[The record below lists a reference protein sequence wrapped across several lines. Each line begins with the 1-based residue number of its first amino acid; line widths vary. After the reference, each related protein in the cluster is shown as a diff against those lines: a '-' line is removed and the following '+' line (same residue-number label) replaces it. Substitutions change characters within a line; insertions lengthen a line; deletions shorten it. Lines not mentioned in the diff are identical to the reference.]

1 MKSFYEVYEQIEDES
16 YEKLEKSRKKS
27 QVILLISII
36 VCVAMVIL
44 IPFSLLKTREAYT
57 ANSVQMVIIIYV
69 VSILLVLLPF
79 IIKILSKSKYTP
91 EFKEKVI
98 GKFINNID
106 EKLKYLPEQGISSY
120 TYSLAEFEKF
130 DRFESEDLITGILD
144 GKYMFQMSEVKTKW
158 ESKDEKGRKTS
169 FPIFHGLFGNIQCP
183 KSIKTTLKI
192 RPDKWVFGK
201 IFKRKTKVTMDSQEF
216 EKYFDV
222 YGDNKII
229 VMQILTAE
237 VMAAMI
243 DFRKQ
248 SKIKYELTIKDSNIF
263 IRFHTGGVFEPGL
276 FKNSLDYNMLKRYY
290 DIIDFVFKVTREI
303 NSVVEKTDI

>member
-229 VMQILTAE
+229 VMQILTSE
-237 VMAAMI
+237 VMSTMI
-243 DFRKQ
+243 DFIQQ
-248 SKIKYELTIKDSNIF
+248 SKIKYELTINKDQIY
-263 IRFHTGGVFEPGL
+263 IRFHTGGVFEPSL
-276 FKNSLDYNMLKRYY
+276 FKNSLDYNMLKKYY